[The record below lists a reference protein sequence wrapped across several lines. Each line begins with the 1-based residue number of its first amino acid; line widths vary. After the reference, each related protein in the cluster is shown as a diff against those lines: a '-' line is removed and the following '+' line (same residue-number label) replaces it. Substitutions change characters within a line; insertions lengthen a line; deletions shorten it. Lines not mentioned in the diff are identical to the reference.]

1 MIICMMGGGKNL
13 IKLSVVLRLIVSD
26 NLYSE
31 IERGKKEM
39 SLDSGSLNILED
51 RFNRIYYDLM
61 SEGMCENEA
70 NVRAEVEVWKWWEER

>member
-1 MIICMMGGGKNL
+1 M
-13 IKLSVVLRLIVSD
+13 LRLIVSD
-26 NLYSE
+26 NLYNE

-51 RFNRIYYDLM
+51 KFFEIVGELM

-70 NVRAEVEVWKWWEER
+70 NVRAEAEVWKWWEERE